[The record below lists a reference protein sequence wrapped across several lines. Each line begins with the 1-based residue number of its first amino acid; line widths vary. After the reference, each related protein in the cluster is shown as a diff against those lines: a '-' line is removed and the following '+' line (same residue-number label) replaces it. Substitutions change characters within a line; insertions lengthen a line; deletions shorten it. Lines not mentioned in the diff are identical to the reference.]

1 MHRLKVAHPERCIGC
16 LSCMFACS
24 RINTGHVSLDRSAI
38 KIKTQGGIEGDF
50 VVVVCHAC
58 RDPPCV
64 KACPTGALERRD
76 DGNVV
81 FHEDLC
87 NGCGECVDVCLIGAI
102 SLDGDEK
109 AVKCRHC
116 GACVAFCPHDVLELE
131 EVPALG
137 GSDAQKSSVH

>member
-1 MHRLKVAHPERCIGC
+1 
-16 LSCMFACS
+16 MFACS

-76 DGNVV
+76 DGNMK

-87 NGCGECVDVCLIGAI
+87 NGCGECIDVCLIGAI

-131 EVPALG
+131 EVPA
-137 GSDAQKSSVH
+137 